1 MKNIIKGVNL
11 IFFNPSFKVYGVDTL
26 RLWVAAHASQSS
38 SILIGDGILGQT
50 KQDLDRLRNAFK
62 FLLGNISRMESRS
75 QLLEVPEDL
84 RPLDVFAL
92 QKAVPVSY
100 YTSPSPRDS

>member
-38 SILIGDGILGQT
+38 SILIGDWILGQT
-50 KQDLDRLRNAFK
+50 KQDLDRLRNALK
-62 FLLGNISRMESRS
+62 FLLGNILRITRGEISGKKKQAKVRRERFQICIRMKSS
-75 QLLEVPEDL
+75 DI
-84 RPLDVFAL
+84 
-92 QKAVPVSY
+92 KY
-100 YTSPSPRDS
+100 